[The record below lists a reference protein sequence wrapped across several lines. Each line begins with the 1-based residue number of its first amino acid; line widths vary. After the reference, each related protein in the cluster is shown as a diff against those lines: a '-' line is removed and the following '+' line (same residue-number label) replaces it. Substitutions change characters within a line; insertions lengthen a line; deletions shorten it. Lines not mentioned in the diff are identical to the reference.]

1 MLDVAWMLLS
11 SSSVAWRDANI
22 FFFSSSSIICR
33 WTTCGRPTCSSWNTK
48 MAATPSPC
56 RASCLLQD
64 IPAARG
70 NTVTLTTSNTCT
82 TQTAAAGTIASRRS
96 RAPAATSSP
105 ATAGTTTATRGT
117 GAATVSNRAE
127 AVTGHKTTGAAAATA
142 IIDGGGTDTR
152 HGGGGGL
159 CKDWSS
165 PQISQRRRGNMS
177 LNSALTRSGC
187 LYTIP
192 LRLRTVCL
200 RRCIFLFVN
209 F

>member
-1 MLDVAWMLLS
+1 
-11 SSSVAWRDANI
+11 
-22 FFFSSSSIICR
+22 
-33 WTTCGRPTCSSWNTK
+33 

-56 RASCLLQD
+56 RASCLPQD

-152 HGGGGGL
+152 HGGGEGSVQRL
-159 CKDWSS
+159 KFSTNIPEKTREYVTELSTHSLRMFVYDSTEAQNRM
-165 PQISQRRRGNMS
+165 PQKMYIF
-177 LNSALTRSGC
+177 
-187 LYTIP
+187 
-192 LRLRTVCL
+192 VC
-200 RRCIFLFVN
+200 
-209 F
+209 

>member
-1 MLDVAWMLLS
+1 
-11 SSSVAWRDANI
+11 
-22 FFFSSSSIICR
+22 
-33 WTTCGRPTCSSWNTK
+33 

-152 HGGGGGL
+152 HGGGG
-159 CKDWSS
+159 
-165 PQISQRRRGNMS
+165 
-177 LNSALTRSGC
+177 
-187 LYTIP
+187 
-192 LRLRTVCL
+192 VCAKTEVL
-200 RRCIFLFVN
+200 HKYPREDEGICH
-209 F
+209 